1 MTSWYRNA
9 LRITGP
15 LWGESAIIITW
26 TSADSLSSTPFGI
39 NFSEVWIK
47 NTLIF
52 TQENEFGNAVCE
64 IVHHFDRAQMSHQNS
79 FNVIHWLYSTCLTLT
94 FRSNSTTQAAHRATV
109 NRLAAE
115 FGSGMTVAMP
125 GTSYQG
131 MTATVGNMTTS
142 CPQGTVGNG
151 NICCKEPGIVI
162 WKQSMSLWG
171 LYW

>member
-9 LRITGP
+9 FRITGP
-15 LWGESAIIITW
+15 LWGESIDHYHLNQCWLIIKYTIW
-26 TSADSLSSTPFGI
+26 NKLQWSL
-39 NFSEVWIK
+39 NQ
-47 NTLIF
+47 NTIIF
-52 TQENEFGNAVCE
+52 TQENEFGNAVCG

-79 FNVIHWLYSTCLTLT
+79 FNVIHWLYSTWLTLT

-125 GTSYQG
+125 GASYQG

-151 NICCKEPGIVI
+151 NICCKGAEFVVSKHSI
-162 WKQSMSLWG
+162 
-171 LYW
+171 